1 MHARCSAGWIVR
13 HATVAAPQATLYT
26 LTVAESA
33 REPASM
39 NSRRSGGLALAA
51 CGETSELAIAVLHGG
66 HQVTAADKPEVDTLD
81 DPAPRGARLWVGL
94 GHWDGAVRS
103 RQCNASP
110 TPPQKGREGIR
121 RDQEESSLSHR
132 AHVFPPDGRVQMPG
146 TDVSR
151 VVSGRRDHRAV
162 TLREEREIFS
172 NTKQL

>member
-110 TPPQKGREGIR
+110 TPPQKGVFLRCVLRAPLGRQTLAGPYSSRTPGKAQVWPRASEG
-121 RDQEESSLSHR
+121 
-132 AHVFPPDGRVQMPG
+132 
-146 TDVSR
+146 
-151 VVSGRRDHRAV
+151 
-162 TLREEREIFS
+162 
-172 NTKQL
+172 TKRSPV